1 MMGKT
6 RNDKRPRK
14 GSGPNFQS
22 YANNGEYDLE
32 SSFRKIRPY
41 TQKCRKKNPSQGV
54 TDSSENISRER
65 YKENYIDSS
74 DQTSVQTSSG
84 SPAWES
90 YCRPDN
96 KISDYKEKNEAAH
109 TDLRRELEQK
119 IDASEKKQN
128 DKIGEINNNIKGL
141 NDKIDGRLSIQWYR
155 WTIGGIVAIVTI
167 WYVFSYKD
175 VAEAPKLI
183 QSLENKIDCIEKDMQ
198 KKDNH
203 SDSLHIRTK

>member
-1 MMGKT
+1 MLL
-6 RNDKRPRK
+6 KR
-14 GSGPNFQS
+14 S
-22 YANNGEYDLE
+22 
-32 SSFRKIRPY
+32 
-41 TQKCRKKNPSQGV
+41 
-54 TDSSENISRER
+54 
-65 YKENYIDSS
+65 
-74 DQTSVQTSSG
+74 
-84 SPAWES
+84 
-90 YCRPDN
+90 
-96 KISDYKEKNEAAH
+96 
-109 TDLRRELEQK
+109 
-119 IDASEKKQN
+119 
-128 DKIGEINNNIKGL
+128 KIGEINNNIKGL

>member
-1 MMGKT
+1 M
-6 RNDKRPRK
+6 
-14 GSGPNFQS
+14 
-22 YANNGEYDLE
+22 
-32 SSFRKIRPY
+32 
-41 TQKCRKKNPSQGV
+41 
-54 TDSSENISRER
+54 
-65 YKENYIDSS
+65 
-74 DQTSVQTSSG
+74 QTSSG